1 MTIDLTSIANA
12 VIALIAT
19 IITAFVIPWIRS
31 KTTAA
36 QFEKIKMW
44 VTVAVEAAEQLYTG
58 SGRGAEKKAYVV
70 EFLNSKGF
78 KIDAETLDKL
88 IEAAPSW
95 PGVKFCVSDIRQSQ
109 EWHWKAGRILA

>member
-12 VIALIAT
+12 VIALIAA
-19 IITAFVIPWIRS
+19 IITAFVIPWIKSRM
-31 KTTAA
+31 TAA

-70 EFLNSKGF
+70 EFLNGKGF
-78 KIDAETLDKL
+78 KIDAATLDNL
-88 IEAAPSW
+88 IEAAVFDLPEYFM
-95 PGVKFCVSDIRQSQ
+95 VTEEDD
-109 EWHWKAGRILA
+109 ATTTD

>member
-12 VIALIAT
+12 VIALIAA

-44 VTVAVEAAEQLYTG
+44 VTVAVEAAEQLYTERHKLFGKG
-58 SGRGAEKKAYVV
+58 S
-70 EFLNSKGF
+70 
-78 KIDAETLDKL
+78 
-88 IEAAPSW
+88 
-95 PGVKFCVSDIRQSQ
+95 KFRFGYIV
-109 EWHWKAGRILA
+109 

>member
-12 VIALIAT
+12 VIALIAA

-44 VTVAVEAAEQLYTG
+44 VTVAVEAAEQLYNGT
-58 SGRGAEKKAYVV
+58 GRGEEKKAYVV
-70 EFLNSKGF
+70 KFLQEKGF
-78 KIDAETLDKL
+78 TIDPDSLDKL
-88 IEAAPSW
+88 IEAAVFNLPEYIGLIGTEGK
-95 PGVKFCVSDIRQSQ
+95 PDTD
-109 EWHWKAGRILA
+109 